1 MSDRRNPFEKLPNE
15 TTPASPPDIFESLPV
30 AEPRQRDRVW
40 EKKHQDQKVVYRGV
54 DPKAALRV
62 REIAAELN
70 VPTGEVARVLLE
82 YGLDAYSRGDLNLA
96 PRPNPARLRMTL
108 YPSADTDA
116 PAREIRRSTKKKAI
130 REKAWRVITTWRNFS
145 PELKHEIA
153 VLASEKGLDVPVGEL
168 VSAFLLYALDAYENG
183 DLEFQP
189 VEKTTRYSLALGGD
203 F

>member
-1 MSDRRNPFEKLPNE
+1 MSDRRNPFGVPPEQIS
-15 TTPASPPDIFESLPV
+15 PASPPDIFESLPV
-30 AEPRQRDRVW
+30 AAPRERDRAW
-40 EKKHQDQKVVYRGV
+40 ERKHQDRKAVYRGV

-62 REIAAELN
+62 KQIAADLN
-70 VPTGEVARVLLE
+70 VPTGEVARALLE

-108 YPSADTDA
+108 FPSEGA
-116 PAREIRRSTKKKAI
+116 PVRKVRISGKRKPIQEER
-130 REKAWRVITTWRNFS
+130 WRVITTWRNFS
-145 PELKHEIA
+145 SELKDEIA
-153 VLASEKGLDVPVGEL
+153 VLASGQGLDVPVGEL
-168 VSAFLLYALDAYENG
+168 VSAFLQYALKAYDGG